1 MAGQAEV
8 VQVVATVV
16 AICAGVATAYFLGAV
31 ALALG
36 TAQAAA
42 VTGRPG
48 TLSRAF
54 EPLMPA
60 IICLAVA
67 VNAQSL
73 AEQVAGLI
81 GSQAITDAN
90 GVIGVWQAVASMLA
104 NTVIVSGGAWL
115 AMGLAT
121 GALSAQVAMITGHP
135 YALAGVKGRVMAV
148 LVTAALTAITAQIV
162 EFIIRIVTP

>member
-1 MAGQAEV
+1 MVGQAEV
-8 VQVVATVV
+8 VRVVATVV
-16 AICAGVATAYFLGAV
+16 AICAGIATAYFLGVV

-36 TAQAAA
+36 AAQAAA
-42 VTGRPG
+42 VTGLPG

-60 IICLAVA
+60 IICLTVA
-67 VNAQSL
+67 VNARSL
-73 AEQVAGLI
+73 AEQVTTLI
-81 GSQAITDAN
+81 GSQAITDAG
-90 GVIGVWQAVASMLA
+90 GVVTVWQAVASMLA

-135 YALAGVKGRVMAV
+135 HALAGVKGRVMAV
-148 LVTAALTAITAQIV
+148 LATAVLTAITARIV
-162 EFIIRIVTP
+162 EFIIRTVTP